1 MTKVSSSR
9 LLDVK
14 TEDQRERRCYAV
26 AVKMEGEATSQG
38 MQATSRSWKRQ
49 RNTFSL
55 RPLKGT

>member
-1 MTKVSSSR
+1 MAKVSSSR

-38 MQATSRSWKRQ
+38 MQAASRNWK
-49 RNTFSL
+49 SKEIDS
-55 RPLKGT
+55 P